1 MAARFTND
9 HTPSLEHVSNGAT
22 RLDLNDVK
30 VVAEAATDTPLTE
43 DFSPATEG
51 KQVVFELDNA
61 ETVRLPADANLDQ
74 VRVNGANLE
83 FVQPDG
89 TILVVENGA
98 VDGIRIILGTVEI
111 PSQTVALL
119 FAANDIDIAAGP
131 GRITAQSSGG
141 NFEVPVGG
149 IGDAFPLGD
158 LLPPTALAFTLPE
171 LRELYPSVLR
181 RGIAPDNDKPTIES
195 IVYGVGGRVGMLDED
210 GLPQAAADS
219 SPLRAGETAS
229 SGASSQQINIL
240 VQYGNDAPTDLMGSF
255 ELLGSANLNGQLQG
269 LDGLLL
275 TFAVEGG
282 AIVGR
287 SSTGEP
293 LLTISLSGATRG
305 GNGAVTYTL
314 EAQLL
319 GPIQHATQGEDLDIL
334 ANIAFRVTDGLGDQ
348 ASSTLTF
355 EIADDM
361 PSFDAE
367 RLLAVKPLAADE
379 THLNTEHTANF
390 ASAFEDAVEFG
401 ADGKA
406 SLNYA
411 LKLSGPS
418 FGSGLYALDASAD
431 NGKGAEILL
440 SQSGNVIS
448 GKVGDVTYFEIT
460 INPDTGT
467 VTLVQKN
474 ALWHADTTN
483 PDDTQTLSAAPEAIS
498 IIATATDRDGDKAS
512 HSLDLSKDTFAF
524 KDDGPLVVADTDS
537 IASGSYAPATGNVL
551 TDAEGDGG
559 KDNLGADGG
568 TVVGVVKGSTASAPA
583 DNPPTQFAIDGNHGK
598 LTLNADGTY
607 TYDRNAGS
615 KGGVSDVF
623 TYTVKDGDGDL
634 ASTTLTITIGDG
646 TPTVSI
652 PQAGGKTTT
661 VYEAGLPARDGET
674 EGTGEAIAT
683 GANGDPREAVS
694 GTITFTS
701 PDGLRTISLG
711 GKPLTTSD
719 QTFNTDVGGVQG
731 TLTAR
736 YEFNAATGAGTI
748 HYTYTLTDNTS
759 GDNTAATFPV
769 VITDLDGDAAPA
781 GNLVIK
787 VVDDAPILAADTDS
801 IANGSYAPA
810 TGNVL
815 TDAEGDGG
823 KDNLGADGGTVVG
836 VVKGSTASAPA
847 DNPPTQFAI
856 DGNHGKL
863 TLNADGTYTYDRNAG
878 TPGGVSD
885 VFTYTVKDGD
895 GDLANTT
902 LTITIGDGTPTVS
915 IPQAG
920 EKTTTV
926 YEAGLPARNGETE
939 GTGEAIA
946 AGANG
951 DPREAVSGT
960 ITFTSPDGLRTISL
974 GGNPLTT
981 SDQTF
986 NTTVDGVQGTL
997 TARYEFNASTGSGTI
1012 HYSYTLTDNTSGD
1025 NTAASFPVVITDL
1038 DGDAAP
1044 AGNLVIKVVD
1054 DAPILAAD
1062 TDSIA
1067 NGSYAPATGNVLT
1080 DAEGDG
1086 GKDNLGADGG
1096 TVVGVVKGSTASA
1109 PADNPPT
1116 QFAIDGN
1123 HGKLTL
1129 NADGTYTYDR
1139 NAGSEGGVS
1148 DVFTYTVKDGDGDL
1162 ASTTLTIK
1170 IGDATPTITNLVPSQ
1185 ETTSVTVYEEAL
1197 SKGTNPSSDGEAATG
1212 SFTINSP
1219 DGFATL
1225 TIDGN
1230 AIITNGVFTST
1241 SFTTPMGNTMAITG
1255 YNPTTGVVTYK
1266 YTLTNNEA
1274 HTSQGNDA
1282 ITETLAVRLVDQD
1295 GDVATGN
1302 FTAKIVDDMPIAK
1315 DDTGTLEIVYDKLG
1329 VGAINAAWKI
1339 TGGGQNLVYTD
1350 QDGDGLSD
1358 HVTWG
1363 DSSGRS
1369 GYGFVDAPAA
1379 DLQNLLTNQTFYL
1392 GEFTHRNLPV
1402 TSGTAITQA
1411 QLTVNFQVIINGQ
1424 TVNVGPVVITFTH
1437 NETPNSTDPEASRDI
1452 ISIATSTTTITIA
1465 GQKYTLDVTGFV
1477 DENNQIV
1484 NTVRTYEGQSN
1495 TYQLAVRLVSSDTTN
1510 ITANGNLLSNA
1521 DTAGADGGLA
1531 VVALIGTGAADT
1543 TLENGVYQVQGL
1555 YGTLTVNR
1563 AGEYKYTLTKDASEV
1578 PTGAKEVFIYRITD
1592 GDGDTDEA
1600 TFTLDISKVDSN
1612 GQIITAGQ
1620 TINGTAGPETLTG
1633 TVGNDIIDGKAGS
1646 DTTNAGDGNDIII
1659 ADSNDTLIDGG
1670 SGIDTLRVSGTFRT
1684 ASNAQLVNFERV
1696 ELAAPTSGNRT
1707 IADLTNQTESLRI
1720 TGSSGNDKILGGSGN
1735 DVIIGGS
1742 GNDILAGGAGNDI
1755 VTGGTGADQF
1765 RLSSNSGT
1773 DVLRDFNRFQSD
1785 KIGFLDTGTSA
1796 SGSVNFANTTG
1807 TSAGAV
1813 LNRNDFVAR
1822 SSMSNIDNSD
1832 DQRVIVISTAQ
1843 SEATIKTGSVTSANN
1858 SYVIVYNSTSEHGE
1872 IWFAT
1877 NWSVPSTRTL
1887 IATLENVI
1895 SAAEVSALTASN
1907 FVVYSDANDPIIL
1920 DLDGNGVGFSSLSHG
1935 VVFDL
1940 NGDGAKDKLAWSNTS
1955 DGILV
1960 YDGNE
1965 NGIADDGTEL
1975 FTPWFQGG
1983 SFVSGADALASLD
1996 SNGDGIIS
2004 PEDEAFSK
2012 LRIWQDDNGDGFTDA
2027 GELKT
2032 LVEHGIT
2039 SIDASTSSTGQEID
2053 GQTVVGTGTFTRD
2066 DGTTGTYVEVE
2077 LDTEFGD
2084 GDADDY
2090 TQAEDDLASSLAATQ
2105 AWTDGE
2111 KAAEARSDM
2120 DASASLDEYM
2130 ADDTL
2135 DITELLDRATG
2146 QTEASS
2152 SADNNGTI
2160 IEVNSA
2166 DLDKLIDTG
2175 PTVTVVI
2182 EGQEYD
2188 VNLHNQTI

>member
-1 MAARFTND
+1 YFTI
-9 HTPSLEHVSNGAT
+9 T
-22 RLDLNDVK
+22 LN
-30 VVAEAATDTPLTE
+30 
-43 DFSPATEG
+43 
-51 KQVVFELDNA
+51 
-61 ETVRLPADANLDQ
+61 ADGTLKLDQ
-74 VRVNGANLE
+74 
-83 FVQPDG
+83 
-89 TILVVENGA
+89 I
-98 VDGIRIILGTVEI
+98 
-111 PSQTVALL
+111 
-119 FAANDIDIAAGP
+119 
-131 GRITAQSSGG
+131 
-141 NFEVPVGG
+141 
-149 IGDAFPLGD
+149 
-158 LLPPTALAFTLPE
+158 
-171 LRELYPSVLR
+171 
-181 RGIAPDNDKPTIES
+181 K
-195 IVYGVGGRVGMLDED
+195 
-210 GLPQAAADS
+210 
-219 SPLRAGETAS
+219 
-229 SGASSQQINIL
+229 
-240 VQYGNDAPTDLMGSF
+240 
-255 ELLGSANLNGQLQG
+255 
-269 LDGLLL
+269 
-275 TFAVEGG
+275 
-282 AIVGR
+282 AI
-287 SSTGEP
+287 
-293 LLTISLSGATRG
+293 
-305 GNGAVTYTL
+305 
-314 EAQLL
+314 
-319 GPIQHATQGEDLDIL
+319 
-334 ANIAFRVTDGLGDQ
+334 
-348 ASSTLTF
+348 
-355 EIADDM
+355 
-361 PSFDAE
+361 
-367 RLLAVKPLAADE
+367 
-379 THLNTEHTANF
+379 
-390 ASAFEDAVEFG
+390 
-401 ADGKA
+401 
-406 SLNYA
+406 
-411 LKLSGPS
+411 
-418 FGSGLYALDASAD
+418 
-431 NGKGAEILL
+431 
-440 SQSGNVIS
+440 
-448 GKVGDVTYFEIT
+448 
-460 INPDTGT
+460 
-467 VTLVQKN
+467 
-474 ALWHADTTN
+474 WHGDTTN
-483 PDDTQTLSAAPEAIS
+483 PDDTQTLNAVANALKLV
-498 IIATATDRDGDKAS
+498 ATVTDADGDTASHSLDLSKGTFAFKDDGPKIDGDKVGKPTQLIVDETTLTTDASANLTNLFSSAISYGADGAGSTTYALSLTGSNVASGLYAHGTNGAQGTQIVLNQTGNVITGSAGGQNYFTITLNADGTLKLDQIKAIWHGDKTNPDDTQTLNAVANALKLVATVTDADGDTAS

-524 KDDGPLVVADTDS
+524 KDDGPT
-537 IASGSYAPATGNVL
+537 
-551 TDAEGDGG
+551 
-559 KDNLGADGG
+559 
-568 TVVGVVKGSTASAPA
+568 
-583 DNPPTQFAIDGNHGK
+583 
-598 LTLNADGTY
+598 
-607 TYDRNAGS
+607 
-615 KGGVSDVF
+615 
-623 TYTVKDGDGDL
+623 
-634 ASTTLTITIGDG
+634 
-646 TPTVSI
+646 
-652 PQAGGKTTT
+652 
-661 VYEAGLPARDGET
+661 
-674 EGTGEAIAT
+674 
-683 GANGDPREAVS
+683 
-694 GTITFTS
+694 
-701 PDGLRTISLG
+701 
-711 GKPLTTSD
+711 
-719 QTFNTDVGGVQG
+719 
-731 TLTAR
+731 
-736 YEFNAATGAGTI
+736 
-748 HYTYTLTDNTS
+748 
-759 GDNTAATFPV
+759 
-769 VITDLDGDAAPA
+769 
-781 GNLVIK
+781 
-787 VVDDAPILAADTDS
+787 
-801 IANGSYAPA
+801 
-810 TGNVL
+810 
-815 TDAEGDGG
+815 
-823 KDNLGADGGTVVG
+823 
-836 VVKGSTASAPA
+836 
-847 DNPPTQFAI
+847 
-856 DGNHGKL
+856 
-863 TLNADGTYTYDRNAG
+863 
-878 TPGGVSD
+878 
-885 VFTYTVKDGD
+885 
-895 GDLANTT
+895 
-902 LTITIGDGTPTVS
+902 
-915 IPQAG
+915 
-920 EKTTTV
+920 
-926 YEAGLPARNGETE
+926 
-939 GTGEAIA
+939 
-946 AGANG
+946 
-951 DPREAVSGT
+951 
-960 ITFTSPDGLRTISL
+960 
-974 GGNPLTT
+974 
-981 SDQTF
+981 
-986 NTTVDGVQGTL
+986 
-997 TARYEFNASTGSGTI
+997 
-1012 HYSYTLTDNTSGD
+1012 
-1025 NTAASFPVVITDL
+1025 
-1038 DGDAAP
+1038 
-1044 AGNLVIKVVD
+1044 
-1054 DAPILAAD
+1054 
-1062 TDSIA
+1062 
-1067 NGSYAPATGNVLT
+1067 
-1080 DAEGDG
+1080 
-1086 GKDNLGADGG
+1086 
-1096 TVVGVVKGSTASA
+1096 
-1109 PADNPPT
+1109 
-1116 QFAIDGN
+1116 
-1123 HGKLTL
+1123 
-1129 NADGTYTYDR
+1129 
-1139 NAGSEGGVS
+1139 
-1148 DVFTYTVKDGDGDL
+1148 
-1162 ASTTLTIK
+1162 
-1170 IGDATPTITNLVPSQ
+1170 
-1185 ETTSVTVYEEAL
+1185 
-1197 SKGTNPSSDGEAATG
+1197 
-1212 SFTINSP
+1212 
-1219 DGFATL
+1219 
-1225 TIDGN
+1225 
-1230 AIITNGVFTST
+1230 
-1241 SFTTPMGNTMAITG
+1241 
-1255 YNPTTGVVTYK
+1255 
-1266 YTLTNNEA
+1266 
-1274 HTSQGNDA
+1274 
-1282 ITETLAVRLVDQD
+1282 
-1295 GDVATGN
+1295 
-1302 FTAKIVDDMPIAK
+1302 AK

-1339 TGGGQNLVYTD
+1339 TGGGRNLVYTD

-1437 NETPNSTDPEASRDI
+1437 NETPNSNDPEASRDI

-1578 PTGAKEVFIYRITD
+1578 PTGAKEVFTYRITD

-1646 DTTNAGDGNDIII
+1646 DTINAGAGNDIII

-1684 ASNAQLVNFERV
+1684 ASNEQLVNVERV
-1696 ELAAPTSGNRT
+1696 ELAAPASGNRT

-1742 GNDILAGGAGNDI
+1742 GNDILAGGAGNDV

-1813 LNRNDFVAR
+1813 LNSNDFVAR

-1895 SAAEVSALTASN
+1895 SAAEVSALKASD

-1920 DLDGNGVGFSSLSHG
+1920 DLDGNGVGFGSLSHG

-1940 NGDGAKDKLAWSNTS
+1940 NGDGAKDKLAWNNTS

-2039 SIDASTSSTGQEID
+2039 SIDASTTSTGQEID
-2053 GQTVVGTGTFTRD
+2053 GQTVVGAGTFTRD

-2130 ADDTL
+2130 AEDTL